1 MLGGE
6 EHVLRGAGSIQLGA
20 DSLLGGA
27 FDFEYFL
34 CTIFQKWLEQLG
46 CYGESLREK
55 VLVQI
60 AKFLQS
66 LIENQ

>member
-46 CYGESLREK
+46 CYGES
-55 VLVQI
+55 
-60 AKFLQS
+60 
-66 LIENQ
+66 